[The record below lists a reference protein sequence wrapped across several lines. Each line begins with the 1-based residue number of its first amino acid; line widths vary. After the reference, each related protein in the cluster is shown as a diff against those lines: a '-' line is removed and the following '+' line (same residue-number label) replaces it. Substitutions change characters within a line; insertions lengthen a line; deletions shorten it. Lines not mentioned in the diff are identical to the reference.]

1 MMRILHTADWH
12 LGRSLE
18 GRSRLPEQVQFID
31 ELVQIVEEERID
43 LILMAG
49 DVYDTYN
56 PPAEAEELF
65 YESLTRLT
73 AHGKRKIICIAGNH
87 DHPDRLAA
95 ANPLAEAHGIYLLGL
110 PNQSMLEIGIPSTQ
124 EVARIFALP
133 YPSESRLREVLS
145 KDIEEE
151 QIRDAYDVRIA
162 RLFQQQE
169 SYFTADTVN
178 LAMSHLF
185 VQGGATSES
194 EREIQVGGAYTVT
207 PQSLPASAQY
217 IALGHLHRPQNIKHA
232 PTLARY
238 SGSPLAYS
246 FSETGYAKS
255 VTVFAAKPNQPITI
269 QDVLEIPLRSGKP
282 LVTWEANEG
291 IQQVYRWLDEGRDR
305 DAWINVEIYVE
316 EALPT
321 EVTQHLRRSHAG
333 ILNVRPIYPEIVA
346 AREQLRVSELSIEEL
361 FHRFYQ
367 RQTNGAVPDE
377 ELVKLFL
384 ELLQEDDE
392 SCAPSI

>member
-1 MMRILHTADWH
+1 MRILHTADWH
-12 LGRSLE
+12 LGRHLE
-18 GRSRLPEQVQFID
+18 GRSRLSEQAQFID
-31 ELVQIVEEERID
+31 ELVQIVEDEKID

-73 AHGKRKIICIAGNH
+73 DFGKRKIVCIAGNH

-95 ANPLAEAHGIYLLGL
+95 ANPIAEAHGIYLLGL
-110 PNQSMLEIGIPSTQ
+110 PNQNTIEISVPHRDQ
-124 EVARIFALP
+124 VARLFALP

-145 KDIEEE
+145 SDIAEE
-151 QIRDAYDVRIA
+151 QLRDGYDQRVA
-162 RLFQQQE
+162 RLFQQQAA
-169 SYFTADTVN
+169 YFSPTTVN

-194 EREIQVGGAYTVT
+194 EREIQVGGAYTVL
-207 PQSLPASAQY
+207 PQSLPAYAQY
-217 IALGHLHRPQNIKHA
+217 VALGHLHRPQNVKHA

-255 VTVFAAKPNQPITI
+255 VTVFDALPQQVISTR
-269 QDVLEIPLRSGKP
+269 EIHLCSGKP
-282 LVTWEANEG
+282 LVNWEAKEG
-291 IQQVYRWLDEGRDR
+291 ISQLHQWLDEGRDR
-305 DAWINVEIYVE
+305 NAWINVEVYVE

-321 EVTQHLRRSHAG
+321 EVIQHLRKSHNG
-333 ILNVRPIYPEIVA
+333 ILNIRPIYPEIVA
-346 AREQLRVSELSIEEL
+346 AREQVRLSELSIEEL
-361 FHRFYQ
+361 FQRFYQ
-367 RQTNGAVPDE
+367 KQTNGAVPDR
-377 ELVKLFL
+377 ELVQLFL
-384 ELLQEDDE
+384 ELLQEEDE
-392 SCAPSI
+392 TCAPSI

>member
-18 GRSRLPEQVQFID
+18 GRSRLPEQAQFMD
-31 ELVQIVEEERID
+31 ELVQIVEEESID

-73 AHGKRKIICIAGNH
+73 ADGKRKIICIAGNH

-110 PNQSMLEIGIPSTQ
+110 PNQRTLEIHIPST
-124 EVARIFALP
+124 EEMARIFALP

-145 KDIEEE
+145 RDIEEE

-162 RLFQQQE
+162 RLFEQQKL
-169 SYFTADTVN
+169 YFTPNAVN

-194 EREIQVGGAYTVT
+194 EREIQVGGAYTVA
-207 PQSLPASAQY
+207 PQSLPSYVQY
-217 IALGHLHRPQNIKHA
+217 VALGHLHRPQNVKHA

-246 FSETGYAKS
+246 FSEAGYAKS
-255 VTVFAAKPNQPITI
+255 VTVLDALPGQEITM
-269 QDVLEIPLRSGKP
+269 QDIPLRSGKS
-282 LVTWEANEG
+282 LVTWEATEG
-291 IQQVYRWLDEGRDR
+291 IQQVYRWLDEGRDH
-305 DAWINVEIYVE
+305 DAWVNVEIYVD

-321 EVTQHLRRSHAG
+321 EVTQHLRRSHTG
-333 ILNVRPIYPEIVA
+333 ILNVRPIYPEIAA
-346 AREQLRVSELSIEEL
+346 AREQMRVSELSIEEL

-367 RQTNGAVPDE
+367 RQTNGAVPDDA
-377 ELVKLFL
+377 LVKLFL
-384 ELLQEDDE
+384 ELLQEEDE

>member
-12 LGRSLE
+12 LGRHLE
-18 GRSRLPEQVQFID
+18 GRSRLPEQADFLD
-31 ELVQIVEEERID
+31 ELVEIVEQEHID

-65 YESLTRLT
+65 YDSLIRLT
-73 AHGKRKIICIAGNH
+73 AGGKRKIVCIAGNH

-95 ANPLAEAHGIYLLGL
+95 ANPLAETHGIYLLGL
-110 PNQSMLEIGIPSTQ
+110 PNQRALDIAVPTSQ
-124 EVARIFALP
+124 EVASIFALP

-145 KDIEEE
+145 KENEEE
-151 QIRDAYDVRIA
+151 LLRDAYDERIKQ
-162 RLFQQQE
+162 LFLQQQQHF
-169 SYFTADTVN
+169 SPQHIN

-194 EREIQVGGAYTVT
+194 EREIQVGGAYTVS
-207 PQSLPASAQY
+207 PQSLPAYVQY
-217 IALGHLHRPQNIKHA
+217 VALGHLHRPQNVKHA

-246 FSETGYAKS
+246 FSEAGYTKS
-255 VTVFAAKPNQPITI
+255 VTILDAHPNQ
-269 QDVLEIPLRSGKP
+269 EIALQEIYLRSGKP
-282 LVTWEANEG
+282 LVTWEATEG
-291 IQQVYRWLDEGRDR
+291 IGQVYQWLEEGRDQG
-305 DAWINVEIYVE
+305 AWVNVEIYVN

-321 EVTQHLRRSHAG
+321 EVTHNLRKVHNG

-346 AREQLRVSELSIEEL
+346 AREQVRLSQLSIEEV
-361 FHRFYQ
+361 FMRFYQ
-367 RQTNGAVPDE
+367 KQTNGAVPDE
-377 ELVKLFL
+377 AMVKLFL
-384 ELLQEDDE
+384 ELLQEEE
-392 SCAPSI
+392 SV